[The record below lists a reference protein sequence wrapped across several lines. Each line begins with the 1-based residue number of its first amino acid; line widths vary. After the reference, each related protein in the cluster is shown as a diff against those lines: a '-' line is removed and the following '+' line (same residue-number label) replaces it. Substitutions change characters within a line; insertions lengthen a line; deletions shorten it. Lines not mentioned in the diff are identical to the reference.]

1 MANIYYTP
9 SLTRNQVFRL
19 LHLLAISQR
28 TVSSQNR
35 IAANT
40 FWRQEKKKA
49 SPILIST
56 ATYCAAHTIS
66 ARAIHLTEGIQLT
79 IDRSA

>member
-40 FWRQEKKKA
+40 FWRQEKKKKLLPSLLA
-49 SPILIST
+49 LL
-56 ATYCAAHTIS
+56 HTVQ
-66 ARAIHLTEGIQLT
+66 HTQLVPVLY
-79 IDRSA
+79 I